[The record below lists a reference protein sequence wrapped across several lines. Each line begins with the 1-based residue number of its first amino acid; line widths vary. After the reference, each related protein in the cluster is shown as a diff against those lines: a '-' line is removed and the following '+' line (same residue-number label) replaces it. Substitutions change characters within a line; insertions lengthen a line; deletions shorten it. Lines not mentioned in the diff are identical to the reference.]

1 MIVWCTS
8 NSGIITHENNSLAV
22 YIPRWSYFHDPSFTP
37 TFSPKFSNQTLEEA
51 AMLACNNDTFCLYD
65 IATTGRMDIG
75 LSTLDGSMGFE
86 EILRLSY
93 PGEQENY

>member
-1 MIVWCTS
+1 MYFPFL
-8 NSGIITHENNSLAV
+8 GIITHENQSLFT
-22 YIPRWSYFHDPSFTP
+22 YHRGQSWLDFYDPDFTP
-37 TFSPKFSNQTLEEA
+37 IYSPVFSDPVLEA
-51 AMLACNNDTFCLYD
+51 AAYLACNNDTFCLYD

-93 PGEQENY
+93 PG